1 MVERWLMRRGFMM
14 AVAGCLIA
22 LSAQAATRQAGCYS
36 GADIEAD
43 QAVRFQ
49 TQLMVVSDICRDP
62 AYNNFS
68 QRMREALAAYQR
80 QLVDH
85 YRRSGGGSA
94 ERVFDTFMTRLANEF
109 SLAAGHQ
116 SVTEVCKGAAP
127 LMATANG
134 FASTADFRKYIA
146 AQTASNK
153 SGYLACQ

>member
-1 MVERWLMRRGFMM
+1 MRRGFIV
-14 AVAGCLIA
+14 AVAGCVIA
-22 LSAQAATRQAGCYS
+22 LSAQAATREAGCYS

-49 TQLMVVSDICRDP
+49 TQLMVVSDICRDTT
-62 AYNNFS
+62 YNSFS

-116 SVTEVCKGAAP
+116 SVTEVCQGAAP

-153 SGYLACQ
+153 GGYLACK

>member
-1 MVERWLMRRGFMM
+1 MAERWLMRRGFTM

-109 SLAAGHQ
+109 SLEAGHQ